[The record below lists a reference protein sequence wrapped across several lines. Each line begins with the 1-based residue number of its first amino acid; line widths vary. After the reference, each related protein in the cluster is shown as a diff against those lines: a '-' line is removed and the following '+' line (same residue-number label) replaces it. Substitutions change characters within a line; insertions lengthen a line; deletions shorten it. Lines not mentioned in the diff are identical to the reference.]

1 MYENV
6 LYICDISN
14 FSNLNKDYRHLFL
27 KNLYMMLTIVYWI
40 FTFLLLYVH
49 FSSVKILPRYCSD
62 FYTGFFFSFL
72 LTPLKIFPLLNYLH
86 REYVPSTSNWHL
98 DWYIYQLENCSMN
111 SNIAIFTKC
120 TRIVCSGLNE
130 CMQYNAE

>member
-27 KNLYMMLTIVYWI
+27 KNLYMMLTIVYWL

-62 FYTGFFFSFL
+62 FYTGFFFFSFL
-72 LTPLKIFPLLNYLH
+72 LGCESILLTEHSL
-86 REYVPSTSNWHL
+86 
-98 DWYIYQLENCSMN
+98 
-111 SNIAIFTKC
+111 IAL
-120 TRIVCSGLNE
+120 RIAHIIS
-130 CMQYNAE
+130 